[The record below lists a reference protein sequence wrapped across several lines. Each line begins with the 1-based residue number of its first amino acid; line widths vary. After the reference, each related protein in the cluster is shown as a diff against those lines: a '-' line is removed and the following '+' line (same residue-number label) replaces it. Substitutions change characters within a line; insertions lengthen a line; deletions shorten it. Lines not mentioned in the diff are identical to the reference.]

1 MLSITWNINKNE
13 NQIFFFSS
21 YFFQNEFQKWSHMS
35 QIVIIIY
42 LYITSQFVVL
52 KTWLVYK
59 CTFIIYC
66 FDKTFWKKAH
76 FRRKSHHNFVLVFF
90 KSPIKIVIP
99 VYVEYFGKSGHTCST
114 CKICPLIYGSVFL
127 FFSHSILSNCE

>member
-1 MLSITWNINKNE
+1 
-13 NQIFFFSS
+13 
-21 YFFQNEFQKWSHMS
+21 MS

-76 FRRKSHHNFVLVFF
+76 FRRKSHHNFVLGFF
-90 KSPIKIVIP
+90 EKSNQNSNSSICRIFWQKRTH
-99 VYVEYFGKSGHTCST
+99 VYLQNLSINLWQCFS
-114 CKICPLIYGSVFL
+114 FL
-127 FFSHSILSNCE
+127 FSFHLVKLWIKNTINNSFFPLLMIKKNQRHKIPLLIS